1 MNEFDYRITE
11 QVYEWISN
19 GSKNIE
25 IRLYNEK
32 SSKIR
37 PNDIINFKILDNEEK
52 CIKVKV
58 VGLLIY
64 KDISSLLKDINIRNI
79 SETSEDELEKMM
91 FAIFG
96 EDEVKSHNII
106 GIKFQVIGG
115 TYE

>member
-64 KDISSLLKDINIRNI
+64 KDISSLLKDVSINHICKN
-79 SETSEDELEKMM
+79 SKEELEEMIVD
-91 FAIFG
+91 IFG
-96 EDEVKSHNII
+96 EDEVKKHNII
-106 GIKFQVIGG
+106 GIKFEVIGG